1 MFRFDLGQS
10 VSPICLNSLYS
21 AFGDLGLIISFRPK
35 IFCCTDLE
43 NCVKV
48 LSFKFK
54 LLTSLHNYR
63 NKYNS
68 LATLYFYSRL
78 LLLLQLICFKQ
89 HYIHDHRFYYFSL
102 AHITEDNREPALLY
116 QRLSI
121 ASNAST
127 LHYITLRRRL
137 AIPDKRHSYF

>member
-48 LSFKFK
+48 LTFKLK

-68 LATLYFYSRL
+68 LATIYFYSRL

-102 AHITEDNREPALLY
+102 AHITEDNRSCTAIAYTSAYLLHP
-116 QRLSI
+116 
-121 ASNAST
+121 T
-127 LHYITLRRRL
+127 LQHYITLRRRL
-137 AIPDKRHSYF
+137 